1 MITRRPGDGAGP
13 ARRRE
18 SFERLEREIVAEK
31 AAALGRAGER
41 LDRAIA
47 DVHDIAAAMRHAE
60 DLEALARLGGE
71 YAAARGQAQR
81 ARLALLIQREA
92 LGLRHHAVVDQEFPE
107 PPREPR

>member
-13 ARRRE
+13 PQRRE
-18 SFERLEREIVAEK
+18 NFERLEREIVGEK

-41 LDRAIA
+41 LEHAIA
-47 DVHDIAAAMRHAE
+47 EAHDIAAAVRRA
-60 DLEALARLGGE
+60 DDPEARARLGRE
-71 YAAARGQAQR
+71 YAAARGRAQR